1 MSSSKQ
7 NMLFRELIM
16 DHYQNPRNKG
26 LVGDPRYKTVHLK
39 NPSCG
44 DDISVQ
50 LCIDNKTKIEDCRY
64 MGSGCAI
71 CCSSGSMMTELL
83 KNKSTDEAL
92 LAIQHF
98 RQMVSGE
105 DYDEEILDECISLQG
120 VSQVPPRINCAMLAW
135 NAAEAGIQRIEEDGE
150 DKTDTTIT
158 L

>member
-1 MSSSKQ
+1 
-7 NMLFRELIM
+7 
-16 DHYQNPRNKG
+16 
-26 LVGDPRYKTVHLK
+26 
-39 NPSCG
+39 
-44 DDISVQ
+44 
-50 LCIDNKTKIEDCRY
+50 
-64 MGSGCAI
+64 
-71 CCSSGSMMTELL
+71 MMTELL

-92 LAIQHF
+92 FAIQHF